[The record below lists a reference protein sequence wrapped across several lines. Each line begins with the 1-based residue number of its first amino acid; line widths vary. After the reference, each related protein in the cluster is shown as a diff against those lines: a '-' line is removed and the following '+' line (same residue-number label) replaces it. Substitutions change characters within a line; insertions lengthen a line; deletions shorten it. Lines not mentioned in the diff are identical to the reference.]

1 MNDVNDR
8 SYYKKVHG
16 GYALALRRNRGYLN
30 QSALVDLCE
39 APVTRYL
46 VSRWELLLA
55 ANLILDSRTSYLD
68 AQQVQGR
75 TGVRRVV
82 RCSEK

>member
-8 SYYKKVHG
+8 SYYKQVHG

-39 APVTRYL
+39 APVSRYL

-55 ANLILDSRTSYLD
+55 ANLIMDSWTTYLD
-68 AQQVQGR
+68 GRQVQGR
-75 TGVRRVV
+75 TGSSGRD
-82 RCSEK
+82 SES

>member
-1 MNDVNDR
+1 MRR
-8 SYYKKVHG
+8 S
-16 GYALALRRNRGYLN
+16 RGYLN

-55 ANLILDSRTSYLD
+55 ANLILDSRTACLD
-68 AQQVQGR
+68 GRQVQGR
-75 TGVRRVV
+75 TERPAAA
-82 RCSEK
+82 